1 LENEGVSVLKAM
13 VDGDRD
19 ALDAMVADDVVFN
32 GPASAYAGREQV
44 VEVLAI
50 GGGVLQGLTAA
61 REAASVGP
69 GETLTL
75 IEASVEGEQLNGV
88 LLERTDQAGL
98 IAEVTILLRPL
109 GPLQTAIR
117 YIARGMAETGGTG
130 A

>member
-1 LENEGVSVLKAM
+1 MGGVSVLEAM
-13 VDGDRD
+13 ADGDRP

-32 GPASAYAGREQV
+32 GPASAYVGREQV

-50 GGGVLQGLTAA
+50 GGAVLQGLTAA
-61 REAASVGP
+61 REPATVGP

-88 LLERTDQAGL
+88 LLERTDEAGRVV
-98 IAEVTILLRPL
+98 EVTVLLRPL

-117 YIARGMAETGGTG
+117 HIARGMAEGGSP
-130 A
+130 

>member
-1 LENEGVSVLKAM
+1 LENEGVRVLKAM
-13 VDGDRD
+13 AEGDRD

-32 GPASAYAGREQV
+32 GPASAYEGREQV

-61 REAASVGP
+61 REPASIGP

-75 IEASVEGEQLNGV
+75 LEASVEGEQLHGV
-88 LLERTDQAGL
+88 LLERTDEAGR

-117 YIARGMAETGGTG
+117 HIARGMAEGGR

>member
-1 LENEGVSVLKAM
+1 MGGVSVLEAM
-13 VDGDRD
+13 ADGDRP

-32 GPASAYAGREQV
+32 GPASAYVGREQV

-50 GGGVLQGLTAA
+50 GGAVLQGLAAA
-61 REAASVGP
+61 REPATVGP

-88 LLERTDQAGL
+88 LLERTDEAGRVV
-98 IAEVTILLRPL
+98 EVTVLLRPL

-117 YIARGMAETGGTG
+117 HIARGMAEGGSP
-130 A
+130 